1 MSCQPGS
8 REAGT
13 DGAAAVSG
21 VASSS
26 GSGVS
31 GEPRA
36 ATCGTCEVAEE
47 MVAER
52 ARLASW
58 LAHELRTP
66 LNCVLGYAELLC
78 DGLAGPVRSSLL
90 TDAERVRDLA
100 LHQLA
105 LLDDVL
111 DLARL
116 EHGSVPF
123 RMEPVD
129 AVRMLGEVA
138 AATLPLVER
147 GGNRLYLSVE
157 AKGSVFADA
166 TRLRQVLLNLVG
178 NASKFTRGGLVALGA
193 SASDG
198 SVSFHVQDTGCG
210 MTPAEADQAFRPYRQ
225 ANASIAGTH
234 GGTGLGLA
242 ISRELCQRMGGSL
255 SVESIPGEG
264 TTFTVTLPVAPSAA
278 IDAG

>member
-1 MSCQPGS
+1 MSFQSGC
-8 REAGT
+8 RKAGT
-13 DGAAAVSG
+13 EGAAAVPEEARSP
-21 VASSS
+21 
-26 GSGVS
+26 GSGVPGHPGGANCDS
-31 GEPRA
+31 
-36 ATCGTCEVAEE
+36 CDVAREGS
-47 MVAER
+47 AER

-78 DGLAGPVRSSLL
+78 DGLASSTQSSLL

-111 DLARL
+111 DLTRL

-123 RMEPVD
+123 RTEPVD
-129 AVRMLGEVA
+129 AVQMLGEVA

-157 AKGSVFADA
+157 ANGRAFADA

-178 NASKFTRGGLVALGA
+178 NASKFTRAGLVALGA

-198 SVSFHVQDTGCG
+198 SVSFHVRDTGCG
-210 MTPAEADQAFRPYRQ
+210 MTPSEVERAFRPYQQ
-225 ANASIAGTH
+225 ANGTIGAVH

-242 ISRELCQRMGGSL
+242 ISRELCERMGGSL

-264 TTFTVTLPVAPSAA
+264 TTFTVSLPVASGTA